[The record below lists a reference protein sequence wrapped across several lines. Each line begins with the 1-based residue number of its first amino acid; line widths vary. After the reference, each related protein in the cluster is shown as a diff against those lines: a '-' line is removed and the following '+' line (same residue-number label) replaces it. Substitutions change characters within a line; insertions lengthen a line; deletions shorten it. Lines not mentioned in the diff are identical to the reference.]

1 LTDVTGDE
9 QISDVLASQR
19 SPAEDARR
27 LVDVALANGATDSV
41 TVLLGDYRIR
51 PSQAAPDKAR

>member
-1 LTDVTGDE
+1 LTDVVGEE

-19 SPAEDARR
+19 KPADDARR
-27 LVDVALANGATDSV
+27 LVDIALTNGATDSV

-51 PSQAAPDKAR
+51 PSQAAPEQLR